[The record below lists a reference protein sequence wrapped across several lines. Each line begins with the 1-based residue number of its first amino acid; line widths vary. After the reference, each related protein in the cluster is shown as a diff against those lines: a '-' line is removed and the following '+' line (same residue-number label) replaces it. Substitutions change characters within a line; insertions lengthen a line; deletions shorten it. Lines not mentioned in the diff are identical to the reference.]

1 MKKILIV
8 FAGVIVVVVVAV
20 FLLLSNLDSVV
31 AKAIEKHG
39 SDFTKTSV
47 FVSGVDISLR
57 EGRGSIKGLRV
68 ESPDGFD
75 VRDAFLLGD
84 ITLDIDIKS
93 LRNDPVVIDEIHI
106 NAPVVNAEILEDGTS
121 NIHEIQKNVQAYT
134 GGGKSDGEESGGQ
147 SKRIR
152 IKKFVFEKGC
162 IEVDATALDIDKRT
176 ITLPEIRLHDVG
188 GANGAT
194 PDEITRIVLMAVT
207 KKVASEIAGSEIDG
221 LIRGKLE
228 DSLTDKVKG
237 LFDRSRN

>member
-1 MKKILIV
+1 MKKVLIV
-8 FAGVIVVVVVAV
+8 FAVVIVVVVVAV

-57 EGRGSIKGLRV
+57 EGCGSIKGLRV

-75 VRDAFLLGD
+75 VRDAFSLGD

-93 LRNDPVVIDEIHI
+93 LPNDPVVIDEIHI

-134 GGGKSDGEESGGQ
+134 GGGKSEGEDSEGQ

-152 IKKFVFEKGC
+152 VKKFVFEKGI

-176 ITLPEIRLHDVG
+176 ITLPEIRLNDVG

-221 LIRGKLE
+221 LIREKLE
-228 DSLTDKVKG
+228 DSLTEKVKG
-237 LFDRSRN
+237 LFDKFRN